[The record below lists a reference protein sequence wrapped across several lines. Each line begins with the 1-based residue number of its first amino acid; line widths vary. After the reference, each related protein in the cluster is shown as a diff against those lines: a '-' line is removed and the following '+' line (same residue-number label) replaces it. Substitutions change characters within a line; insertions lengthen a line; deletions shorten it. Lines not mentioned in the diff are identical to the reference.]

1 MDQRITDILKRL
13 KQALEDSGIRVHSVV
28 LFGSHAAG
36 TAGEHSDVDVAVLS
50 PDFEDMDLCARQE
63 AVGRALARARMM
75 DPVEVLAYTPQ
86 EYRAGKRGTFLRDEI
101 SAKGVPVL

>member
-1 MDQRITDILKRL
+1 MDQRITEILKRL
-13 KQALEDSGIRVHSVV
+13 KQALEDAGIRVHSVV

-36 TAGEHSDVDVAVLS
+36 RAAEDSDIDVAVLS
-50 PDFEDMDLCARQE
+50 ADFEDMDLCARQE

-86 EYRAGKRGTFLRDEI
+86 EYDASKRGTFLHDEI
-101 SAKGVPVL
+101 GVKGVAVL

>member
-13 KQALEDSGIRVHSVV
+13 KQALEDSGIRVDSVV

-36 TAGEHSDVDVAVLS
+36 RAAEDSDIDVAVLS
-50 PDFEDMDLCARQE
+50 ADFEGLDLVARQE

-86 EYRAGKRGTFLRDEI
+86 EYHASKRGTFLHDEI
-101 SAKGVPVL
+101 GAKGVPVL